1 MVATNGESLARLINP
16 NQKPK
21 SKEEQF
27 MLLDIKE
34 NNASSKKI
42 S

>member
-1 MVATNGESLARLINP
+1 MVATNGGSLVKLINL

-21 SKEEQF
+21 NKEKQF

-34 NNASSKKI
+34 RENNATW
-42 S
+42 